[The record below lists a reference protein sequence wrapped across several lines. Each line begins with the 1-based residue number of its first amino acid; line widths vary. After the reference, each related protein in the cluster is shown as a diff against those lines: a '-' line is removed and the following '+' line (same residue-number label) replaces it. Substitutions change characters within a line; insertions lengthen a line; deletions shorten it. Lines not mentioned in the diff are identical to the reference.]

1 MQRVF
6 FIILIIEFEKTVIV
20 FGLANPRFSEQLN
33 RVQLVKALT
42 DSIIY
47 FFIYLSALRA
57 VHVSQKKIKYLEL

>member
-6 FIILIIEFEKTVIV
+6 FIILIIEFEKTIIV
-20 FGLANPRFSEQLN
+20 FGFATPRLSEQLN

-47 FFIYLSALRA
+47 FFYIFVYITCCNVPLGTGYCLA
-57 VHVSQKKIKYLEL
+57 